1 MTLSSHEVAQLRVAL
16 QDAVVKC
23 SERCLYQS
31 AKWAAELLNALPET
45 DDVEEDAGNSADNR
59 YTSPIFSPN
68 QDADEA
74 ALEAKEL
81 SKYLLAKSL
90 FDCKEYDRC
99 AAVFLPDS
107 LLSTVLDSRS
117 EKAPA
122 AGKGKGKGKAKV
134 VEASRSTAV
143 PLPKLSQKSLFLA
156 LYAKFMS
163 GEKRKNED
171 SEMVM
176 GPQDLGTV
184 INKQLMIVGRFLAAW
199 FDERT
204 TDDDEVLGSQGW
216 LEYLYGM
223 VLAKEKND
231 ERALEFLIRSVH
243 KYPMNWGCWL
253 EMTSLISRVEDL
265 NRICRHCPQNI
276 VSYMFHL
283 HTSLELYQQSAGLA
297 NSLDQ
302 LLAIFPTSSFLLTCN
317 SLLAYHAK
325 DLMAAE
331 QHFSRL
337 LSLHPHRLDS
347 LDHYSNI
354 LYVLN
359 LRPKLAFLAHLC
371 SSVDKFRP
379 ESCVVIGNY
388 YSLLSMHEKAVQYFR
403 RALTLDRTCLS
414 AWTLMGHEYVEL
426 KNTHAAIESYRR
438 AVDVNRRDY
447 RAWYGLGQTY
457 EMLEMHTY
465 SLWYYKKAAG
475 LRPWDG
481 KMWMAVGSCLQKM
494 GRERDGIKALK
505 RALLSDAYY
514 DVGSSFGS
522 GGDLLGARGATGH
535 MDPEILLQI
544 ATMYDQLDEEEEAKA
559 YMELCLAQEDGGAE
573 AAGNLG
579 ESVRIHSDS
588 PGGSEDYPEQDEN
601 KEEGGGEGTG
611 VTAATS
617 KARMWLAKFAMRTA
631 DYVTA
636 NRLATELCQD
646 GVEVEEAKALVREVR
661 SRLEASGMLG
671 PAS

>member
-1 MTLSSHEVAQLRVAL
+1 MTLSAQEVAQLRVAL

-31 AKWAAELLNALPET
+31 SKWAAELLNALPEP
-45 DDVEEDAGNSADNR
+45 DDADQDVDLSDGKH
-59 YTSPIFSPN
+59 TSPIYTPN
-68 QDADEA
+68 PDPEEA

-81 SKYLLAKSL
+81 SKYLLAKSF

-99 AAVFLPDS
+99 AAVFLPES
-107 LLSTVLDSRS
+107 LLSTVLASHSDS
-117 EKAPA
+117 
-122 AGKGKGKGKAKV
+122 AGASAQKGKGKAKATD
-134 VEASRSTAV
+134 ERPSHTG
-143 PLPKLSQKSLFLA
+143 PLPKISQKSLFLA
-156 LYAKFMS
+156 LYAKFLS
-163 GEKRKNED
+163 GEKRKNEE

-184 INKQLMIVGRFLAAW
+184 VNKQLLLVGRYLAAW

-231 ERALEFLIRSVH
+231 SKAMEFLIRSVH

-253 EMTSLISRVEDL
+253 EMTSLISRVEE
-265 NRICRHCPQNI
+265 NI
-276 VSYMFHL
+276 VSFMFHL
-283 HTSLELYQQSAGLA
+283 HTSLELYQQSASLA
-297 NSLDQ
+297 NNLEQ

-317 SLLAYHAK
+317 ALLAYHAK

-337 LSLHPHRLDS
+337 LALHPHRLDS

-359 LRPKLAFLAHLC
+359 LRPKLAFVAHLC

-403 RALTLDRTCLS
+403 RALTLDRSCLS

-481 KMWMAVGSCLQKM
+481 KMWLAVGSCLQKM

-505 RALLSDAYY
+505 RALLADAYY

-544 ATMYDQLDEEEEAKA
+544 AAMYDQLDEEEEAKA
-559 YMELCLAQEDGGAE
+559 YMELCVAQEDGGA
-573 AAGNLG
+573 ADVNLD
-579 ESVRIHSDS
+579 ESVMIHNDS
-588 PGGSEDYPEQDEN
+588 PPGSDNGQQERDDN
-601 KEEGGGEGTG
+601 AGATEGTG

-617 KARMWLAKFAMRTA
+617 KARMWLARFAMRTG
-631 DYVTA
+631 DYTTA
-636 NRLATELCQD
+636 SRLATELCQD
-646 GVEVEEAKALVREVR
+646 GVEVEEAKALVREIR
-661 SRLEASGMLG
+661 SILESSSGG
-671 PAS
+671 YHAVG